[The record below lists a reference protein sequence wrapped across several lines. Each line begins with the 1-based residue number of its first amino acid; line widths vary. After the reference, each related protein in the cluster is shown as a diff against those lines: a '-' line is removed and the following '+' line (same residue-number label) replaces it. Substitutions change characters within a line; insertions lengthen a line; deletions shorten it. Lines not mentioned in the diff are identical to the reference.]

1 MSQFWLTGG
10 RQLFH
15 QEIEIIDG
23 KTLSYVKLNDW
34 CEKVVLFFHGFT
46 SSKEYFPTTGNAK
59 LCLLSFDRSGWGSHL
74 SFPIILWNDIIQ
86 EIS

>member
-1 MSQFWLTGG
+1 ML
-10 RQLFH
+10 H
-15 QEIEIIDG
+15 QEIEIIDD

-34 CEKVVLFFHGFT
+34 CEKVVLFFHDFMGL
-46 SSKEYFPTTGNAK
+46 KEYFPTTGNAK
-59 LCLLSFDRSGWGSHL
+59 RCLLSFDRSGWGSHL

>member
-10 RQLFH
+10 RQLLH

-34 CEKVVLFFHGFT
+34 CEKVVLFFHDFMGL
-46 SSKEYFPTTGNAK
+46 KEYFP
-59 LCLLSFDRSGWGSHL
+59 
-74 SFPIILWNDIIQ
+74 
-86 EIS
+86 

>member
-1 MSQFWLTGG
+1 ML
-10 RQLFH
+10 H

-34 CEKVVLFFHGFT
+34 CEKVVLFFHDFMGL
-46 SSKEYFPTTGNAK
+46 KEYFPTTGNAK
-59 LCLLSFDRSGWGSHL
+59 RCLLSFDKSGWGSHL

>member
-1 MSQFWLTGG
+1 ML
-10 RQLFH
+10 H

-34 CEKVVLFFHGFT
+34 CEKVVLFFHDFMGL
-46 SSKEYFPTTGNAK
+46 KEYFPTTGNAK
-59 LCLLSFDRSGWGSHL
+59 RCLLSFDRSGWGSHL